1 MVVGNVHASR
11 AVQRSPVPVEG
22 VKGPQKA
29 ENLHRRVLDTGQL
42 GGARHQEGME
52 GVDTLRWIALR
63 PKLVGGLPFALT
75 LGGRPLPS
83 AATGAL
89 LASGTATTKKGI
101 TNPTFLRVQ
110 AFNIFLQNKPA
121 RVGKRLFFSRKVLEV
136 FY

>member
-52 GVDTLRWIALR
+52 GVDTLGWIALR

-83 AATGAL
+83 ATTGAL
-89 LASGTATTKKGI
+89 LASGTATKNGI
-101 TNPTFLRVQ
+101 SKTTFQLVQ
-110 AFNIFLQNKPA
+110 GWQN
-121 RVGKRLFFSRKVLEV
+121 FFSKSRVLV
-136 FY
+136 